1 MASFATPDMDDLH
14 PIVCPSLPILRSEF
28 SATTWSRGVPYVDRR
43 RVRQVEVAEDENAH
57 PGWMIDA
64 QVQGSDAEPYD
75 TGIDLARDEEGQ
87 WWFQGRCSC
96 PVGYRCKHQAALV
109 VHLSRTRP
117 DIIPVKT
124 APMDLKAMGMR
135 LRAAFEEVPVPVSIP
150 VSIPVPVPVR
160 PVPAAKPQ
168 APNALDQ
175 WWSAADEPG
184 ALKPYPTSSFIAD
197 NEVVVLTLGSRT
209 RTKPASYQT
218 RNTADS
224 TTTQVVLGAHRV
236 TVLKAKPGQSERK
249 LGKLRA
255 LGTGAWE
262 GSQKGAD
269 PVFRDVARW
278 LYLHSSLSGAS
289 SSGYGGYGYEELPAA
304 PIDDRFGLEVL
315 ERAVATGRV
324 VAVDADDRPGRPW
337 AWGGTRTLHWHWT
350 SMPDG
355 TWQLLAQINA
365 AFISAGLLPVPGAVS
380 LYLDEVNGLVGELD
394 LDGLA
399 PERVIRLLKAPPMP
413 DDWLRQQA
421 QQPQARRLFPT
432 LPETVATPVV
442 RRIRGEAPQPVL
454 HIDFEADSREAGFTL
469 SFDYAGERNF
479 WPDSAPAQQFID
491 APDGLVELVRDKAL
505 EAAAIRACEDGG
517 LGRLLGAPAD
527 QWRLVEADA
536 RERQRRF
543 GVWLAEDFAAW
554 RTAGFVIETGEG
566 WGARVNPVDR
576 LDVSLGGAGSG
587 DSFDGLQSDAQTET
601 AGDWLH
607 LSIGFRVGDRR
618 INLLPWVPQLVAQA
632 HAQPGEV
639 LQAPERLW
647 VHDEQ
652 GHWWGLPGAALQPWL
667 AALLEL
673 VADRPSG
680 AFNQETL
687 ELTRIEMLR
696 LSAEAVQVDLPA
708 GQRGAGAL
716 HDLLDASHHG
726 ETHPTPDGVVADLRP
741 YQRAGLAWLQALA
754 RQQLGGV
761 LADDMGLGKTLQT
774 IAHLVAEK
782 ARGALDRPALIVAP
796 TSLVGNWRR
805 ECSRFAPGLRM
816 LVLHGLERRE
826 RFDDIAHHDVV
837 LTTYPLLP
845 RDAEILMKQPW
856 HAVVLDEAQTIKNA
870 KTQAAQVVQMLQA
883 RHRICLSG
891 TPMENHLG
899 EIWSLFE
906 FLLPGYL
913 SSETRFKTL
922 FRTPIEK
929 QGDTQRLALLR
940 RRLAPFM
947 LRRTKDMVATELPPK
962 VETVVRVQFEA
973 PQANLYETIRLS
985 TEQSVR
991 DALAEKG
998 LARSH
1003 IMVLDALLKLR
1014 QVCCDPRLVSIPQA
1028 RKVKVS
1034 AKLDW
1039 LMQTLPE
1046 MVQEGRRILLFSQF
1060 TSMLE
1065 LIEERLKAA
1074 RLTWVKLTG
1083 QSPGH
1088 QRDALVERFTSG
1100 EVPIFLIS
1108 LKAGGVGLNLP
1119 QADTVIHYDP
1129 WWNPAVENQAT
1140 DRAHRL
1146 GQTQTVFVYKLV
1158 AEDTLEE
1165 RILALQER
1173 KAALAAGLHG
1183 AAGAG
1188 GVALTESD
1196 LAWLLQPLGAAVEAA
1211 ETTLKLNLLENS

>member
-1 MASFATPDMDDLH
+1 MDELLRIANPGLSALIDLFDTRTWQ
-14 PIVCPSLPILRSEF
+14 RS
-28 SATTWSRGVPYVDRR
+28 TPYVNQG
-43 RVRQVEVAEDENAH
+43 RVQHVDVVEDDNAH
-57 PGWMIDA
+57 PGWLIDA
-64 QVQGSDAEPYD
+64 RVYGSDTLPYA
-75 TGIDLARDEEGQ
+75 TGIDLGRDDQGQ
-87 WWFQGRCSC
+87 WWFQGRCTC
-96 PVGYRCKHQAALV
+96 PVGDRCKHQAALIG
-109 VHLSRTRP
+109 HLSRYRK
-117 DIIPVKT
+117 DIVPSSAPASAVKSMT
-124 APMDLKAMGMR
+124 VFNVEALMAANAKLVAELKASQSPAR
-135 LRAAFEEVPVPVSIP
+135 PPVAAPAPVPP
-150 VSIPVPVPVR
+150 
-160 PVPAAKPQ
+160 PQ
-168 APNALDQ
+168 SGVLDR
-175 WWSAADEPG
+175 WWSLLTP
-184 ALKPYPTSSFIAD
+184 PPPRPSSHVVLSESPVAD
-197 NEVVVLTLGSRT
+197 NEVLLFTLVERHIPST
-209 RTKPASYQT
+209 AAFASV
-218 RNTADS
+218 A
-224 TTTQVVLGAHRV
+224 LGGRRA
-236 TVLKAKPGQSERK
+236 TVLKAKLGAKPGEPRK

-255 LGTGAWE
+255 LASDAWRV
-262 GSQKGAD
+262 SQ
-269 PVFRDVARW
+269 R
-278 LYLHSSLSGAS
+278 S
-289 SSGYGGYGYEELPAA
+289 
-304 PIDDRFGLEVL
+304 DDALF
-315 ERAVATGRV
+315 RAVAQWLWVQQALPGRSRGAYDELSDAPVQDQLGLTVLESAVRAGRV
-324 VAVDADDRPGRPW
+324 VAADEQGCPGPVWSWGEPRTLDW
-337 AWGGTRTLHWHWT
+337 AWTTLP
-350 SMPDG
+350 SG
-355 TWQLLAQINA
+355 AWQLVAQVDGQGV
-365 AFISAGLLPVPGAVS
+365 SQVRPVPGPVS
-380 LYLDEVNGLVGELD
+380 LYLDQIHWQVGTLD
-394 LDGLA
+394 LQGLA
-399 PERVIRLLKAPPMP
+399 HEQAARLLQAPAMP
-413 DDWLRQQA
+413 DDWLRTRAA
-421 QQPQARRLFPT
+421 QPEVRRV
-432 LPETVATPVV
+432 LPSLPDAVAQPVV
-442 RRIRGEAPQPVL
+442 RRIRDVAPVPVL
-454 HIDFEADSREAGFTL
+454 HIDFDADQSEPRLTL
-469 SFDYAGERNF
+469 AFDYAGQRGYWSGTE
-479 WPDSAPAQQFID
+479 SVQQFID
-491 APDGLVELVRDKAL
+491 TPAGLVDLRRDVL
-505 EAAAIRACEDGG
+505 REHAAVQQCAVLGCEP
-517 LGRLLGAPAD
+517 LPPLGATSAFEF
-527 QWRLVEADA
+527 WRLEGANA
-536 RERQRRF
+536 AQRQQRF
-543 GVWLAEDFAAW
+543 GGWLADDFAAW
-554 RTAGFVIETGEG
+554 REAGFVIETGEG
-566 WGARVNPVDR
+566 WGAQVRPVDS
-576 LDVSLGGAGSG
+576 LDVSLGDAGSG
-587 DSFDGLQSDAQTET
+587 EPFDGLQSDAQAET

-607 LSIGFRVGDRR
+607 LSMGFRVGDRR

-632 HAQPGEV
+632 HGAPGAA

-647 VHDEQ
+647 VHDAQ
-652 GHWWGLPGAALQPWL
+652 GHWWGVPGAALQPWL
-667 AALLEL
+667 AALVEL
-673 VADRPSG
+673 VGERPAG
-680 AFNQETL
+680 AFQAETL

-696 LSAEAVQVDLPA
+696 LSAEAVAVDLPA

-726 ETHPTPDGVVADLRP
+726 EAHPTPDGVVADLRP

-754 RQQLGGV
+754 RQRLGGV

-774 IAHLVAEK
+774 IAHLVAEQR
-782 ARGALDRPALIVAP
+782 RGALDRPALIVAP

-805 ECSRFAPGLRM
+805 ECSRFAPGLRV
-816 LVLHGLERRE
+816 LVLHGLERRG

-845 RDAEILMKQPW
+845 RDAEILIKQPW

-870 KTQAAQVVQMLQA
+870 KTQAAQVVQLLQA

-962 VETVVRVQFEA
+962 VETVVRVQFDA

-1039 LMQTLPE
+1039 LMQALPE

-1074 RLTWVKLTG
+1074 GLTWVKLTG

-1129 WWNPAVENQAT
+1129 WWNPAVEHQAT

-1211 ETTLKLNLLENS
+1211 ETSLKLNLLENS